1 MIIYIT
7 AVHLSGGDKHEHIE
21 AVRWEN
27 PATKETGESTKQT
40 IIRWL
45 EKDKTN
51 EARVRSGASYVRVGV
66 VKASP
71 PYIRTYA
78 NGIWTDNLLAL
89 PRY

>member
-21 AVRWEN
+21 SVRWEN
-27 PATKETGESTKQT
+27 PTTKETGESTKQA

-51 EARVRSGASYVRVGV
+51 EARVRNGASYVRVGV

-78 NGIWTDNLLAL
+78 DGIWTDNLLAL